1 MINPKFEVSISINWN
16 AIVND
21 IQKLVEEDDMC
32 NDQLIDNLIINE
44 DEYINVIIVWGGCA
58 NEHEERN
65 TDPCILCMV
74 DYYDDGCGE
83 WWMKLMKN

>member
-44 DEYINVIIVWGGCA
+44 DEYINVIIV
-58 NEHEERN
+58 
-65 TDPCILCMV
+65 
-74 DYYDDGCGE
+74 
-83 WWMKLMKN
+83 